1 MIFETR
7 ESSSC
12 IVGVYM
18 KRSFVNLLTFD
29 THAGINDEMSELI
42 SPTACLVYI
51 SSVGFELGCD
61 HLRF

>member
-1 MIFETR
+1 MFETIRDFIWMIFETR

-29 THAGINDEMSELI
+29 THAGINDEMSVDI
-42 SPTACLVYI
+42 TNSMFSIYQ
-51 SSVGFELGCD
+51 
-61 HLRF
+61 

>member
-29 THAGINDEMSELI
+29 THAGINDEMSVDI
-42 SPTACLVYI
+42 TNSMFSIYQ
-51 SSVGFELGCD
+51 
-61 HLRF
+61 